1 MRQEPVSDGVVPLYA
16 PLNVSVETNIE
27 VVRRLGEALSS
38 RDWAV
43 FEELVAED
51 VEWTDIPSG
60 RTIRGVKDLV
70 DACRTFT
77 TAFPDFSVESMTLIG
92 QGDVVANEWS
102 ARGTHDG
109 PLPRADGDYHEP
121 TGRSFARTGVGI
133 VELRDGKMVSYRDH
147 FDRQPAADENPNDR
161 ILHPRSSADVDLV
174 GA

>member
-16 PLNVSVETNIE
+16 PLNVSVENNIE

-51 VEWTDIPSG
+51 CEWTDVPSG
-60 RTIRGVKDLV
+60 RTIRGVKELV

-92 QGDVVANEWS
+92 RGDVVANEWS
-102 ARGTHDG
+102 ARGTHNG
-109 PLPRADGDYHEP
+109 PLPRADGDYYEP

-133 VELRDGKMVSYRDH
+133 VELRDGKIVRYRDH
-147 FDRQPAADENPNDR
+147 FDRQTMVEQLGLD
-161 ILHPRSSADVDLV
+161 
-174 GA
+174 